1 MPALQEAAIVSSD
14 VEADDAQ
21 EDEGPLLPWIA
32 PDDRLWRHPSEVG
45 TAAGWSRPNP
55 PSSRFARSAAT
66 RTWSVAVVAGVVG
79 AIIASGVGVAAGNFD
94 KRTTVVQSVT
104 RMMTPTSMSVSS
116 AGMASPN
123 WPAVADSIAPS
134 VVSITTTGSSG
145 DQTGSGVLYTSVG
158 DRSYILTSANLIGD
172 GRVQVTFNDSESQ
185 YAHVVGIDRKTGL
198 GLVSVSGGSRIFP
211 TFSFESAVQ
220 VAEPVLG
227 VGARNSGLSGAPV
240 VAGSISSLD
249 EAINVGDASTM
260 EGLIGINTSTAA
272 DGDAGGALVDP
283 RGAVFGIEAL
293 VNSPDAGSN
302 GQAFV
307 VPMDIAGHV
316 ARQMLAGQRLT
327 HPWLGT
333 VNTADLSTATAH
345 QMQLS
350 GGAQITE
357 VAPGSPARAA
367 GMAPS
372 DIITAF
378 NGHVVQS
385 TGGLTQLIADCDT
398 GHQATISYLHK
409 GKAAT
414 ATVTLAETP
423 SDVDLG

>member
-1 MPALQEAAIVSSD
+1 M
-14 VEADDAQ
+14 
-21 EDEGPLLPWIA
+21 
-32 PDDRLWRHPSEVG
+32 
-45 TAAGWSRPNP
+45 
-55 PSSRFARSAAT
+55 
-66 RTWSVAVVAGVVG
+66 AVVAGVVG
-79 AIIASGVGVAAGNFD
+79 AIIASGVGVATGSFD
-94 KRTTVVQSVT
+94 RRTTVVQSVT

-116 AGMASPN
+116 AGTASPN

-145 DQTGSGVLYTSVG
+145 NQTGSGVLYTSVG
-158 DRSYILTSANLIGD
+158 DQSYILTSANLIGD

-185 YAHVVGIDRKTGL
+185 YAHIVGIDRKTGL
-198 GLVSVSGGSRIFP
+198 GLVSVSGSSRIFP
-211 TFSFESAVQ
+211 TFRFENSVQ

-240 VAGSISSLD
+240 VAGSISALD
-249 EAINVGDASTM
+249 EAINIGDASTM
-260 EGLIGINTSTAA
+260 EGLIGINTSTSA
-272 DGDAGGALVDP
+272 GGNAGGALVDP
-283 RGAVFGIEAL
+283 EGAVFGIEAL

-307 VPMDIAGHV
+307 VPMDVAEHV
-316 ARQMLAGQRLT
+316 ARQMLAGQRVT

-345 QMQLS
+345 QLQLS

-357 VAPGSPARAA
+357 VTPGSPAGQA

-372 DIITAF
+372 DVITAF
-378 NGHVVQS
+378 DGHPVQS
-385 TGGLTQLIADCDT
+385 TGGLTQLISDLDPRYR
-398 GHQATISYLHK
+398 ATISYLHK
-409 GKAAT
+409 GKPAT

>member
-1 MPALQEAAIVSSD
+1 M
-14 VEADDAQ
+14 
-21 EDEGPLLPWIA
+21 
-32 PDDRLWRHPSEVG
+32 
-45 TAAGWSRPNP
+45 
-55 PSSRFARSAAT
+55 
-66 RTWSVAVVAGVVG
+66 VG
-79 AIIASGVGVAAGNFD
+79 AIIASGVGVAAGSFD
-94 KRTTVVQSVT
+94 KHTTVVQSVT
-104 RMMTPTSMSVSS
+104 RMMTPTSMAVSS
-116 AGMASPN
+116 SGTNSPN

-134 VVSITTTGSSG
+134 IVSITTTGSSG
-145 DQTGSGVLYTSVG
+145 NQTGSGVLYTSEG

-172 GRVQVTFNDSESQ
+172 GRVQVIFNDSESQ
-185 YAHVVGIDRKTGL
+185 YAHVVGIDRKAGL

-240 VAGSISSLD
+240 AAGSISSLD
-249 EAINVGDASTM
+249 QAINVGDASTM

-272 DGDAGGALVDP
+272 RGNAGGALADP
-283 RGAVFGIEAL
+283 QGAVFGIETL

-307 VPMDIAGHV
+307 VPMDTAEHV
-316 ARQMLAGQRLT
+316 ARQMLAGQRVT

-333 VNTADLSTATAH
+333 VNTVDLSTATAH

-357 VAPGSPARAA
+357 VAPGSPAQQA

-372 DIITAF
+372 DVITAF
-378 NGHVVQS
+378 NGHTVQS
-385 TGGLTQLIADCDT
+385 TGGLTQLIAGCDP
-398 GHQATISYLHK
+398 GDRATVSYLHK
-409 GKAAT
+409 GKPAT
-414 ATVTLAETP
+414 TTVTLAETP
-423 SDVDLG
+423 GDVDLR

>member
-1 MPALQEAAIVSSD
+1 M
-14 VEADDAQ
+14 
-21 EDEGPLLPWIA
+21 
-32 PDDRLWRHPSEVG
+32 
-45 TAAGWSRPNP
+45 
-55 PSSRFARSAAT
+55 
-66 RTWSVAVVAGVVG
+66 AVVAGVVG
-79 AIIASGVGVAAGNFD
+79 AIIASGVGVVAGRFD
-94 KRTTVVQSVT
+94 KHTTVLQSVT
-104 RMMTPTSMSVSS
+104 RMMTPTSMSASS
-116 AGMASPN
+116 SGPSSPN

-145 DQTGSGVLYTSVG
+145 NQTGSGVLYTAVG
-158 DRSYILTSANLIGD
+158 DRSYILTSASLIGD

-198 GLVSVSGGSRIFP
+198 GLVSVPGGSRIFP
-211 TFSFESAVQ
+211 TFSYESAVQ

-227 VGARNSGLSGAPV
+227 VGARNSGLTGAPV

-249 EAINVGDASTM
+249 QAINVGDASTM
-260 EGLIGINTSTAA
+260 EGLIGIDTSTAA
-272 DGDAGGALVDP
+272 DGNAGGALADP
-283 RGAVFGIEAL
+283 QGAVFGIEAH

-307 VPMDIAGHV
+307 VPMDTAEHV
-316 ARQMLAGQRLT
+316 ARQMLAGQRVT

-345 QMQLS
+345 QMQLP

-357 VAPGSPARAA
+357 VTPGSPAQQA

-378 NGHVVQS
+378 DGHLVQS
-385 TGGLTQLIADCDT
+385 TGALTQLIADSDP
-398 GHQATISYLHK
+398 GYRATVSYLHK
-409 GKAAT
+409 GQPAT
-414 ATVTLAETP
+414 ATATLAETP
-423 SDVDLG
+423 GDVDLS